1 MDGLKRVEALGKWGV
16 GGWGG
21 SLGVCGGAAVG
32 EKGLGGAEVQNIVLQ
47 TVAEWRNAKILL
59 CMLRKLLSLQQQFL

>member
-1 MDGLKRVEALGKWGV
+1 M
-16 GGWGG
+16 
-21 SLGVCGGAAVG
+21 G

-59 CMLRKLLSLQQQFL
+59 CMLRNFCHCDNSSYSSNVTV

>member
-1 MDGLKRVEALGKWGV
+1 MKRFLKHA
-16 GGWGG
+16 
-21 SLGVCGGAAVG
+21 G

-59 CMLRKLLSLQQQFL
+59 YMLRKLLSLRQQFL